1 MGPDPENSGNKRKI
15 GRQSSGSLGDA
26 LGYRLGRAHRVI
38 RDAWEMRIC
47 DLKLSPPQAAMLR
60 AICESP
66 GSGLRELARWLRTD
80 AMNAKRL
87 VDHLEQNGLVHSS
100 TDPTHRQRRLLDA
113 TEEGEKLEQELTRR
127 GEAWNRDLSNLL
139 GEADFNRLEYLLD
152 MVEQAVARESAS
164 VSRIGYE
171 RSQGEEQGMEEQ
183 DQHQHGHDHGHGQQ
197 HWNERYASAPRLFN
211 AEPDETLVELAGHLS
226 PGRAIDL
233 GAGEGRNTLWLA
245 RKKWQV
251 TAVDLSDIALGRLAA
266 EASEEGL
273 DVNTVAG
280 DIVEY
285 LGHGDLYDLV
295 VLAFIQWIPE
305 ERARLLDAASA
316 AVAPGGHLF
325 LIGHHIASLGKGGPP
340 QPERLYTEES
350 LRDAFPGL
358 KVLKLERQERA
369 AGDIGIPM
377 VDIVAWA
384 ERSTTN

>member
-1 MGPDPENSGNKRKI
+1 MGPDFESSGHKRRI
-15 GRQSSGSLGDA
+15 GRQDAGSLEGG
-26 LGYRLGRAHRVI
+26 LGFRLGRAHRAL
-38 RDAWEMRIC
+38 REAWETRIS
-47 DLKLSPPQAAMLR
+47 DLGVSPPQAAMLR

-80 AMNAKRL
+80 ATNAKRL

-100 TDPTHRQRRLLDA
+100 TDPSHRQRRLLDA
-113 TEEGEKLEQELTRR
+113 TNKGERLEQELSRR
-127 GEAWNRDLSNLL
+127 GEAWNRELL
-139 GEADFNRLEYLLD
+139 QLVGEAEFNKLEYLLD
-152 MVEQAVARESAS
+152 MVEKIVVIERAL
-164 VSRIGYE
+164 VSRGRRE
-171 RSQGEEQGMEEQ
+171 RSQGGEQSMEEQ
-183 DQHQHGHDHGHGQQ
+183 HQHQHGHDHGHGQQ

-211 AEPDETLVELAGHLS
+211 AEPDETLVELAGSLP

-233 GAGEGRNTLWLA
+233 GAGEGRNALWLA

-251 TAVDLSDIALGRLAA
+251 TAVDLSEVALGRLAA
-266 EASEEGL
+266 EAAEEGL
-273 DVNTVAG
+273 DVDTVVG
-280 DIVEY
+280 DVLEH
-285 LGHGDLYDLV
+285 LGRGGLYDLV

-305 ERARLLDAASA
+305 ERDKLLAAASA

-350 LRDAFPGL
+350 LKDAFPGL
-358 KVLKLERQERA
+358 KLLRLDRQERA
-369 AGDIGIPM
+369 AGDIGLPM